1 MFLNT
6 SHATRV
12 LIALMGAAALTGCP
26 EPVTVGEIGY
36 FRATPLDIVP
46 GDSVQLSWSSSNAA
60 ACLISPEVGEVPAE
74 SATLVKPMVT
84 TTYELTCNGAKAR
97 VLINVRPNVGITS
110 FTATPN
116 AVYPDAPVTLAWETV
131 SAESCSIAPGI
142 GAVADVTG
150 NTTVIVSQTTTYT
163 LTCKGVGANATA
175 TTLVT
180 VMPATSITE
189 PTNVA
194 VTPKD
199 GMLTVSWQQA
209 FGSGVIYFAE
219 AAGITSANIDTLPGR
234 VVFRRVVSPF
244 TIAGLVNGKTYS
256 LRVSAV
262 SGTLEST
269 LAPELSGVPVAG
281 TNTADPYYSEQWH
294 LKSSSNE
301 DVNVVP
307 VWTAAVKGEGVKVVV
322 VDEGVDL
329 GHEDLRQN
337 VATGQSHDYLGN
349 APLSYAEHGTCVAGL
364 IAARDLNG
372 VGLRGVAPRANLRS
386 FNVLQ
391 DLTSSNEFDAMTR
404 GKDVLAVSNNS
415 WGDAYDQTGL
425 LTFADP
431 LWLNGVREG
440 ATTGRGGK
448 GVVYFW
454 ASGNGADPAEG
465 PVDDS
470 NFDAQAASRYVI
482 AVGGVGSDGKLV
494 SYAEGGANVLIVA
507 PTEGDD
513 LVSLVTTDITGS
525 AGYNAG
531 NDTNEHPNP
540 DYSSTMSGTSG
551 STPVAAG
558 VGALVLQVRPE
569 LGYRDVRR
577 VLAMSARKVDPTNSG
592 WADNA
597 AGLHVHHKF
606 GFGVVDANAAVAL
619 ARTIPLV
626 GPELTFASPLA
637 SPGLAILDNN
647 AVGVSSNITVSNSG
661 IGRIES
667 IEVELTVPHQR
678 SGDLEIVLSK
688 NGTVSDLLHPSHSC
702 LDPDTGSTQCSDI
715 DAFVFMSVRHLDEAA
730 DGLWTLTVRDR
741 RANNTGTFASWKL
754 RIFGRQ

>member
-1 MFLNT
+1 MVLNT
-6 SHATRV
+6 SRARV
-12 LIALMGAAALTGCP
+12 ALMAAVALTGCP
-26 EPVTVGEIGY
+26 GPVTVGAIGY

-46 GDSVQLSWSSSNAA
+46 GDSVQLSWSASNAA
-60 ACLISPEVGEVPAE
+60 ACSLTPDVGEVAVE

-97 VLINVRPNVGITS
+97 VLINVRPNVSITS
-110 FTATPN
+110 FTATPSS
-116 AVYPDAPVTLAWETV
+116 VYPDAPVTLAWETV
-131 SAESCSIAPGI
+131 SAQSCSIAPGV
-142 GAVADVTG
+142 GAVEDVTG
-150 NTTVIVSQTTTYT
+150 STTLVVAQTTTYT
-163 LTCKGVGANATA
+163 LTCKGVGPNATA
-175 TTLVT
+175 TTTVT
-180 VMPATSITE
+180 VMPATTITE
-189 PTNVA
+189 PTNVV
-194 VTPKD
+194 VTPRD
-199 GMLTVSWQQA
+199 GMLTVSWEQA
-209 FGSGVIYFAE
+209 FGSGVISFAE
-219 AAGITSANIDTLPGR
+219 VAGITSANIDTLAGR

-244 TIAGLVNGKTYS
+244 TIAGLVNGKTYF

-262 SGTLEST
+262 SGALESS
-269 LAPELSGVPVAG
+269 LAPEVSGVPLAG
-281 TNTADPYYSEQWH
+281 GNAVDPYFSEQWH
-294 LKSSSNE
+294 LDSSSNQ
-301 DVNVVP
+301 DVNVLP
-307 VWTAAVKGEGVKVVV
+307 VWAAGVKGEGVKAVV

-337 VATGQSHDYLGN
+337 VATGQSYDYVGN

-364 IAARDLNG
+364 LAARDLNG
-372 VGLRGVAPRANLRS
+372 LGVRGVAPRVSLRS
-386 FNVLQ
+386 FNLLQ
-391 DLTSSNEFDAMTR
+391 DLTSLNEFDAMTR
-404 GKDVLAVSNNS
+404 GKDVVAVSNNS

-425 LTFADP
+425 LSFADP
-431 LWLNGVREG
+431 MWLNGVRQG

-454 ASGNGADPAEG
+454 ASGNGADPAGG

-470 NFDAQAASRYVI
+470 NFDGQAASRYVI
-482 AVGGVGSDGKLV
+482 AVGGVGNDGKAV

-513 LVSLVTTDITGS
+513 LVALTTTDITGA
-525 AGYNAG
+525 AGYNPG
-531 NDTNEHPNP
+531 NDASEHPNAN
-540 DYSSTMSGTSG
+540 YSSTMSGTSG

-577 VLAMSARKVDPTNSG
+577 VLALSARKVDPVNAG

-626 GPELTFASPLA
+626 GPELAFASPLA
-637 SPGLAILDNN
+637 SPNLAIPDNN
-647 AVGVSSNITVSNSG
+647 ATGVSSSITVSNSG
-661 IGRIES
+661 IGHIES
-667 IEVELTVPHQR
+667 IEVEVTVNPHPR
-678 SGDLEIVLSK
+678 TGDLELVLSK
-688 NGTVSDLLHPSHSC
+688 NGTVSDILHPSHSC
-702 LDPDTGSTQCSDI
+702 LDPDTNTSQCSDI
-715 DAFVFMSVRHLDEAA
+715 DGFVFLSVRHLDEAA
-730 DGLWTLTVRDR
+730 DGTWTLSVRDR